1 LVVLACCL
9 CHASPARSGDVSPPD
24 RAESLTM
31 MFRTICLIE
40 APNAA
45 HSAARAAGMRM
56 ALLGDT
62 TTRTEGDTV
71 TRSRRWSG
79 DPNIGGWRLRVDE
92 VSGPASSAVVCA
104 LGGAMADTAR
114 FFLESSSLLGLPL
127 RTSITEQPHYIWHD
141 LKTPWATPG
150 TTITIRGTRP
160 GSRALGMA
168 EIEVRIE
175 TPR

>member
-45 HSAARAAGMRM
+45 HLAARATGMRM

-92 VSGPASSAVVCA
+92 VSGPVSSAVQRAWRRDGGYGSFLPGIKQPAGASLADVDHGAAA
-104 LGGAMADTAR
+104 LYLAR
-114 FFLESSSLLGLPL
+114 FKNPVGYAGDHDHHSGNQAW
-127 RTSITEQPHYIWHD
+127 QP
-141 LKTPWATPG
+141 
-150 TTITIRGTRP
+150 RP
-160 GSRALGMA
+160 RDGGN
-168 EIEVRIE
+168 
-175 TPR
+175 